1 LEFLKRGDGL
11 LVRKIL
17 VVEDDIDLNEGIKF
31 VLENDTTEIFQ
42 AYSLV
47 DAKKQLNREFDLILL
62 DINLPDGNGIEF
74 CKMVKLRSKNMPV
87 IFISANDTDIDVI
100 RGLELGGDDYI
111 VKPFSLMVLRA
122 RVETVIKRYQTPVI
136 GENYRD
142 KNYCFDFEAMTYT
155 YKGQDVFLSNAEQ
168 KLLKVLVSNR
178 GQIMRKEKIIE
189 FVWGIDGEY
198 IEENALAV
206 VIKRL
211 RKKLEMDSG
220 SKNIKSIY
228 GIGYKWENFE

>member
-1 LEFLKRGDGL
+1 MLI
-11 LVRKIL
+11 RKIL

-42 AYSLV
+42 AYSLTE
-47 DAKKQLNREFDLILL
+47 AKEQINQTFDLILL

-74 CKMVKLRSKNMPV
+74 CKIVKLRSSNSPV

-111 VKPFSLMVLRA
+111 IKPFNLMVLRA
-122 RVETVIKRYQTPVI
+122 RVETVIKRYHAPITD
-136 GENYRD
+136 ENYID
-142 KNYCFDFEAMTYT
+142 QNYCFDFETMNYT
-155 YKGQDVFLSNAEQ
+155 CKGQAVFLSNAEQ

-178 GQIMRKEKIIE
+178 GQIVQKEKIIE
-189 FVWGIDGEY
+189 FVWGIDGDY
-198 IEENALAV
+198 VEENALAV

>member
-1 LEFLKRGDGL
+1 M

-17 VVEDDIDLNEGIKF
+17 VVEDDIDLNNGIKF
-31 VLENDTTEIFQ
+31 VLEDKLTEIFQ
-42 AYSLV
+42 SYSLGE
-47 DAKKQLNREFDLILL
+47 AKKQLNQSFDLILL
-62 DINLPDGNGIEF
+62 AINLPDGNGIDF
-74 CKMVKLRSKNMPV
+74 CKLVKSRSSQMPI

-111 VKPFSLMVLRA
+111 IKPFSLMVLRA
-122 RVETVIKRYQTPVI
+122 RVETVIKRYQIPTTSDS
-136 GENYRD
+136 YRD
-142 KNYCFDFEAMTYT
+142 QNYYFDFETMTYT
-155 YKGQDVFLSNAEQ
+155 FREKAIFLSNVEQ
-168 KLLKVLVSNR
+168 KLLKVLVSNK

-189 FVWGIDGEY
+189 FVWGINGAY

>member
-1 LEFLKRGDGL
+1 M
-11 LVRKIL
+11 VRKIL
-17 VVEDDIDLNEGIKF
+17 VVEDDLDLNEGIKF
-31 VLENDTTEIFQ
+31 VLENDTTEILQ
-42 AYSLV
+42 AYSLAE
-47 DAKKQLNREFDLILL
+47 AKKQLNQSFDLILL
-62 DINLPDGNGIEF
+62 DINLPDGNGIDF
-74 CKMVKLRSKNMPV
+74 CKMVKLHSNNRPV

-111 VKPFSLMVLRA
+111 IKPFSLMVLRA
-122 RVETVIKRYQTPVI
+122 RVETVIKRYQTPVT

-142 KNYCFDFEAMTYT
+142 QNYSFDFDTMTYT
-155 YKGQDVFLSNAEQ
+155 CKGDAVFLSNAEQ
-168 KLLKVLVSNR
+168 KLLKVLVTNKR
-178 GQIMRKEKIIE
+178 QIMRKEKIIE

-211 RKKLEMDSG
+211 RKKLEMDSD

-228 GIGYKWENFE
+228 GIGYKWENLE

>member
-1 LEFLKRGDGL
+1 LKRGGYL

-17 VVEDDIDLNEGIKF
+17 VVEDDIDLNDGIKF
-31 VLENDTTEIFQ
+31 ILENDTTEICQ
-42 AYSLV
+42 AYSLA
-47 DAKKQLNREFDLILL
+47 DAKKQINQRFDLILL

-74 CKMVKLRSKNMPV
+74 CKIIKRRSSHCPI

-111 VKPFSLMVLRA
+111 IKPFSLMVLRA
-122 RVETVIKRYQTPVI
+122 RVETVIKRYQTPI
-136 GENYRD
+136 TDESYRD
-142 KNYCFDFEAMTYT
+142 QNYNFDFETMNYT
-155 YKGQDVFLSNAEQ
+155 CQGQSVFLSNVEQ

-178 GQIMRKEKIIE
+178 GQIIPKEKLID
-189 FVWGIDGEY
+189 FVWGIDGDY
-198 IEENALAV
+198 LEENALAV

-220 SKNIKSIY
+220 SKQIKSIY
-228 GIGYKWENFE
+228 GIGYKWETFE